1 MFFWMYGFSTAL
13 VMTGQASPKLDR
25 PVRSNYS
32 NNIMKTKEL
41 KLARIGNSRGVRI
54 PADTLKRYHMD
65 ESVLMDEQVEG
76 ILLRPGPGNTTL
88 LSWEDTASEMAASEE
103 RWTEWDTMAS
113 DGLETIPWEES
124 GPAVVAEARVSYGS
138 TCRQKRH
145 ALKRYDIRWA
155 ALDPVK
161 GAEMAKTR
169 PVVIVSLDILNQRL
183 QTVTVCPLT
192 SQLHPRWRTRLQV
205 RCGGSQAEIAV
216 DQIRT
221 IARSRLGERVDTL
234 TEAEATALRRLITEL
249 YGE

>member
-1 MFFWMYGFSTAL
+1 
-13 VMTGQASPKLDR
+13 
-25 PVRSNYS
+25 
-32 NNIMKTKEL
+32 MKTKEL
-41 KLARIGNSRGVRI
+41 KLTRIGNSRGVRI
-54 PADTLKRYHMD
+54 PADTLKRYHMGA
-65 ESVLMDEQVEG
+65 SVLMDEQVDG
-76 ILLRPGPGNTTL
+76 ILLRPGPVKTARS
-88 LSWEDTASEMAASEE
+88 SWEDTAREMAASEE
-103 RWTEWDTMAS
+103 DWTEWDAVAA

-124 GPAVVAEARVSYGS
+124 GPAVVAESRASYDSKG
-138 TCRQKRH
+138 RQKPH
-145 ALKRYDIRWA
+145 AFKRYDVCWA

-169 PVVIVSLDILNQRL
+169 PVVIVSLDILNERL

-205 RCGGSQAEIAV
+205 RCGGAKAEIAV

-234 TEAEATALRRLITEL
+234 SEAEATALRRLITEL